1 MGDSRAA
8 EIARLDEV
16 IAAAWRAPVREEL
29 DGWELRYGYGLT
41 GRANSAWPRR
51 TCGGLTLEDRIDR
64 LEAWYRERGLPP
76 KVQLSPASEPGGLDE
91 ELERRGWER
100 SSDVLIETA
109 DASAVEP
116 DRDVDLVDRPDAAW
130 LDVWLGQRFFPR
142 DQADRVLPMLGGGD
156 GDTVFARLNDQQQWQ
171 HAFGISPLSVLWQ
184 NVKISGGYRAVHHGD
199 PSISDGGEGALV
211 NVYAAYIGN
220 LFLGIH
226 MAGPILT
233 PDSFAQGMFRYPKT
247 GGTAAFPLTYYT
259 EVARGVML
267 RGEDAAFVHART
279 LPVAAIAASAL
290 LAAVL
295 VFRRR
300 LP

>member
-1 MGDSRAA
+1 MRSAA

-156 GDTVFARLNDQQQWQ
+156 GDTVFARVGSAAVGRGSHHDGWVAITCMATVPEARRQG
-171 HAFGISPLSVLWQ
+171 AG
-184 NVKISGGYRAVHHGD
+184 RAVL
-199 PSISDGGEGALV
+199 SALIGWARARRAKLCL
-211 NVYAAYIGN
+211 NVDAANEPARGLYQS
-220 LFLGIH
+220 
-226 MAGPILT
+226 AGFEP
-233 PDSFAQGMFRYPKT
+233 RYPYWYR
-247 GGTAAFPLTYYT
+247 TAPA
-259 EVARGVML
+259 
-267 RGEDAAFVHART
+267 
-279 LPVAAIAASAL
+279 
-290 LAAVL
+290 
-295 VFRRR
+295 
-300 LP
+300 